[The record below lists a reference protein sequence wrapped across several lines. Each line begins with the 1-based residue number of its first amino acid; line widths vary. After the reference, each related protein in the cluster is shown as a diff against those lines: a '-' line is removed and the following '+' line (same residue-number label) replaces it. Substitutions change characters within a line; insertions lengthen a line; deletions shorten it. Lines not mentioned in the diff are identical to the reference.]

1 MRKNESGF
9 TLIELMIG
17 MVMAGIVGGVIYSA
31 YNIQTRIY
39 TEQDKT
45 AEMQQ
50 NIRAGMSYLQREV
63 RMAGYNSKDTTDAT
77 CGGTKKKP
85 GFHTATATT
94 LGFSMDLDR
103 DGKCDD
109 SGENV
114 TYSIFVA
121 DGIKKF
127 GRIDPDPKNNK
138 PVAENIVEIDFVYL
152 LEKNST
158 KTQTRTPTDLEDIV
172 AVQVSMLAQ
181 SRTEDRDAKVKSSF
195 NLAIPDWGATPVAA
209 KKWEFTDS
217 NRYRLLTTTINCRN
231 LGLL

>member
-17 MVMAGIVGGVIYSA
+17 IAMAGIVGGVIYSA
-31 YNIQTRIY
+31 YNVQTRIY

-50 NIRAGMSYLQREV
+50 NIRAGMSYLQREI
-63 RMAGYNSKDTTDAT
+63 RMAGYNSKDTTDVT

-85 GFHTATATT
+85 GFHTATATS

-103 DGKCDD
+103 NGKCDG

-114 TYSIFVA
+114 TYSIYPA
-121 DGIKKF
+121 DNIKKL
-127 GRIDPDPKNNK
+127 GRKAPDPAQND

-152 LEKNST
+152 LDKNGT
-158 KTQTRTPTDLEDIV
+158 KSQTRTPADLEDIV

-181 SRTEDRDAKVKSSF
+181 SRTKDRDKIVKSTF
-195 NLAIPDWGATPVAA
+195 DLAIPVWGTAPVAA

-231 LGLL
+231 MRLL